1 MKFKNIF
8 LILALS
14 LAFTACNNSKDM
26 ANNDN
31 KVTSD
36 ENATKVNEKEEKST
50 IYASFYPIYNLTKQI
65 AGDKFE
71 VKSFTNLKTESHD
84 WEPSAKD
91 MAEVSKAK
99 LMFINGAGME
109 EWEDSLKN
117 SSDIELVNTSK
128 DIDLIKASEED
139 HHDHDEDHDHEDADH
154 DHDEDHDH
162 EDADHDHDED
172 HDHEDADHDHD
183 EDHDHEDADHD
194 HDEDHDH
201 EDADHDHD
209 EDHDHED
216 ADHDH
221 DEDHDHEDA
230 DHDHDEDNDHED
242 TDHDHDEDHDHE
254 DANEEEHHHHHGE
267 YDPHLWLS
275 PKNAISQA
283 KVIAEKLSEIDP
295 SNKDYYMDNFKKI
308 EDELEALIAEY
319 KDKFDECENKNFL
332 VNHKAFSY
340 LAKDFSLNQIA
351 LTSLTSTEETD
362 AKTLKEA
369 SLKAKELN
377 IKTIF
382 YEMGSSDKNAKTLA
396 DEIGADTKPLNTLEL
411 ATDEN
416 IKKDTTYQ
424 ELVRENLEAIY
435 QSLVK

>member
-36 ENATKVNEKEEKST
+36 ENATNVNEKEEKST

-139 HHDHDEDHDHEDADH
+139 NHDHDEDHDHEDADH

-162 EDADHDHDED
+162 EDT
-172 HDHEDADHDHD
+172 DHEK
-183 EDHDHEDADHD
+183 
-194 HDEDHDH
+194 
-201 EDADHDHD
+201 
-209 EDHDHED
+209 
-216 ADHDH
+216 
-221 DEDHDHEDA
+221 
-230 DHDHDEDNDHED
+230 
-242 TDHDHDEDHDHE
+242 DHDHE

-295 SNKDYYMDNFKKI
+295 ANKDYYMDNFKKI
-308 EDELEALIAEY
+308 EEELKALIAEY
-319 KDKFDECENKNFL
+319 KEKFDGCENKNFL

-340 LAKDFSLNQIA
+340 LEKDFSLNQIA

-362 AKTLKEA
+362 AKTLKDA

-411 ATDEN
+411 ATGEN
-416 IKKDTTYQ
+416 IKNDTTYQ

>member
-14 LAFTACNNSKDM
+14 LAFTACNNNKDM
-26 ANNDN
+26 ANDDK

-91 MAEVSKAK
+91 MAEVSKAQ

-139 HHDHDEDHDHEDADH
+139 HHDHDEDHDHEDAD
-154 DHDEDHDH
+154 
-162 EDADHDHDED
+162 
-172 HDHEDADHDHD
+172 
-183 EDHDHEDADHD
+183 
-194 HDEDHDH
+194 
-201 EDADHDHD
+201 
-209 EDHDHED
+209 
-216 ADHDH
+216 
-221 DEDHDHEDA
+221 
-230 DHDHDEDNDHED
+230 N
-242 TDHDHDEDHDHE
+242 DHDEDHDHE
-254 DANEEEHHHHHGE
+254 DANEEHHHHHGQ

-308 EDELEALIAEY
+308 EEELKALIAEY
-319 KDKFDECENKNFL
+319 KEKFDECENKNFL

-362 AKTLKEA
+362 AKTLKDA

-416 IKKDTTYQ
+416 IKNDTTYQ

-435 QSLVK
+435 QSLEK

>member
-8 LILALS
+8 LVLVLS

-26 ANNDN
+26 ANIDN

-91 MAEVSKAK
+91 MAEVSKAQ

-162 EDADHDHDED
+162 EDA
-172 HDHEDADHDHD
+172 
-183 EDHDHEDADHD
+183 
-194 HDEDHDH
+194 
-201 EDADHDHD
+201 
-209 EDHDHED
+209 
-216 ADHDH
+216 
-221 DEDHDHEDA
+221 
-230 DHDHDEDNDHED
+230 N
-242 TDHDHDEDHDHE
+242 
-254 DANEEEHHHHHGE
+254 EEHHRHHGE

-308 EDELEALIAEY
+308 EEELKALIAEY

-362 AKTLKEA
+362 AKTLKDA

-416 IKKDTTYQ
+416 IKNDTTYQ

>member
-1 MKFKNIF
+1 MQITCNNNFLEEFMKFKNIF

-14 LAFTACNNSKDM
+14 LAFTACNNNKDM
-26 ANNDN
+26 ANDDK

-91 MAEVSKAK
+91 MAEVSKAQ

-139 HHDHDEDHDHEDADH
+139 HHDHDEDHDHEDA
-154 DHDEDHDH
+154 
-162 EDADHDHDED
+162 
-172 HDHEDADHDHD
+172 
-183 EDHDHEDADHD
+183 
-194 HDEDHDH
+194 
-201 EDADHDHD
+201 
-209 EDHDHED
+209 
-216 ADHDH
+216 
-221 DEDHDHEDA
+221 
-230 DHDHDEDNDHED
+230 N
-242 TDHDHDEDHDHE
+242 
-254 DANEEEHHHHHGE
+254 EEHHHHHGE

-308 EDELEALIAEY
+308 EEELKALIAEY
-319 KDKFDECENKNFL
+319 KEKFDECENKNFL

-416 IKKDTTYQ
+416 IKNDTTYQ

-435 QSLVK
+435 QSLEK

>member
-14 LAFTACNNSKDM
+14 LAFTACNNNKDM
-26 ANNDN
+26 ANDDK

-36 ENATKVNEKEEKST
+36 ENATNANEKEEKST

-128 DIDLIKASEED
+128 DIDLIKSSEED
-139 HHDHDEDHDHEDADH
+139 HHDHDHDNEDTDHDHDHEHEDADH
-154 DHDEDHDH
+154 DEDQDHDEDHDH
-162 EDADHDHDED
+162 E
-172 HDHEDADHDHD
+172 
-183 EDHDHEDADHD
+183 
-194 HDEDHDH
+194 
-201 EDADHDHD
+201 
-209 EDHDHED
+209 
-216 ADHDH
+216 
-221 DEDHDHEDA
+221 
-230 DHDHDEDNDHED
+230 N
-242 TDHDHDEDHDHE
+242 
-254 DANEEEHHHHHGE
+254 ANEEHHHHHGE

-319 KDKFDECENKNFL
+319 KEKFDGCENKNFL

-362 AKTLKEA
+362 AKTLKDA

-416 IKKDTTYQ
+416 IKNDTSYQ

>member
-36 ENATKVNEKEEKST
+36 ENATKVNDKEEKST

-117 SSDIELVNTSK
+117 STDIELVNTSK
-128 DIDLIKASEED
+128 DIELIKASEED
-139 HHDHDEDHDHEDADH
+139 DHDHDHEDADH
-154 DHDEDHDH
+154 DHDQ
-162 EDADHDHDED
+162 
-172 HDHEDADHDHD
+172 
-183 EDHDHEDADHD
+183 
-194 HDEDHDH
+194 
-201 EDADHDHD
+201 
-209 EDHDHED
+209 
-216 ADHDH
+216 
-221 DEDHDHEDA
+221 
-230 DHDHDEDNDHED
+230 DNDHED

-308 EDELEALIAEY
+308 EEELKALIAEY
-319 KDKFDECENKNFL
+319 KEKFDECENKNFL

-362 AKTLKEA
+362 AKTLKDA

-416 IKKDTTYQ
+416 IKNDTTYQ

>member
-36 ENATKVNEKEEKST
+36 ENATKVNDKEEKST

-128 DIDLIKASEED
+128 DIEFIKASEED
-139 HHDHDEDHDHEDADH
+139 DHDHEHEDADH
-154 DHDEDHDH
+154 DHDHDH
-162 EDADHDHDED
+162 EDA
-172 HDHEDADHDHD
+172 
-183 EDHDHEDADHD
+183 
-194 HDEDHDH
+194 
-201 EDADHDHD
+201 
-209 EDHDHED
+209 
-216 ADHDH
+216 
-221 DEDHDHEDA
+221 
-230 DHDHDEDNDHED
+230 
-242 TDHDHDEDHDHE
+242 DHDHDEDHDHE

-295 SNKDYYMDNFKKI
+295 TNKDYYMDNFNKI

-319 KDKFDECENKNFL
+319 KEKFDGCENKNFL

-416 IKKDTTYQ
+416 IKNDTTYQ